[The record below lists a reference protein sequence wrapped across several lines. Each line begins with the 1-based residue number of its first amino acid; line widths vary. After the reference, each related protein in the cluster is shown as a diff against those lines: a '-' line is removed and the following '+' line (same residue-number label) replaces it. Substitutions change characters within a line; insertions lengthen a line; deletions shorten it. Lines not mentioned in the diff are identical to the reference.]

1 MAQLT
6 KTSVEEKPRK
16 KKSAVRDWFDSIV
29 FAVVAATLIRWLFF
43 EAYTIPTPSMEG
55 SLLVG
60 DFLFVSK
67 LHYGTRT
74 PRTPLQVPL
83 THQTIWG
90 TNIPSYT
97 DLIQLPSYR
106 LPGFSSV
113 KNGDVV
119 VFNVPLDQPDM
130 IAKYGDVVP
139 GLKPHPVDLRTNYIK
154 RCIGIPG
161 DQVELRE
168 AQVYVNGKAMENPE
182 KMQREWFLKTGSVI
196 SEKVFAR
203 YGVPS
208 YAFSGPYDRNTADSI
223 ASNDERGYRVSAPD
237 DVIAQFKSADFVTGV
252 EEIKQPKNGGEQ
264 GIMFPRSPL
273 FASWNLDNFGPV
285 KVPKKGETVPLTAAN
300 IALYRDVI
308 QFFDGNE
315 NVEITDNGVKIGGQ
329 GVTSYTFKQN
339 YYFMMGDNRHNS
351 ADSRYWGFVPEDHV
365 VGKAVFIWMSID
377 SEGSFL
383 NKIRWKRLFSVV
395 D

>member
-1 MAQLT
+1 MAQDT
-6 KTSVEEKPRK
+6 NTVVQTSPKK
-16 KKSAVRDWFDSIV
+16 KKSAARDWFDSVV

-55 SLLVG
+55 TLLVG

-74 PRTPLQVPL
+74 PKTPLQVPL

-97 DLIQLPSYR
+97 DLIQLPQFR

-119 VFNVPLDQPDM
+119 VFNVPLDQSGM
-130 IAKYGDVVP
+130 IAKYGDIVP

-154 RCIGIPG
+154 RCVGIPG
-161 DQVELRE
+161 DQIELRD
-168 AQVYVNGKAMENPE
+168 AQVFVNGKAVQNAP
-182 KMQREWFLKTGSVI
+182 KMQREWFIKTNTLVSD
-196 SEKVFAR
+196 KVFAR

-208 YAFSGPYDRNTADSI
+208 FAFTPWERNTNDSI
-223 ASNDERGYRVSAPD
+223 TTNDERGYRVSAPD
-237 DVIAQFKSADFVTGV
+237 DVIAQFKQTDFVTGV
-252 EEIKQPKNGGEQ
+252 EEIKEPKNGGEQ
-264 GIMFPRSPL
+264 GRMFPRSPL
-273 FASWNLDNFGPV
+273 FASWNLDNFGPIH
-285 KVPKKGETVPLTAAN
+285 VPKKGETIQLTTEN
-300 IALYRDVI
+300 IALYRDAI
-308 QFFDGNE
+308 EFFEGNE
-315 NVEITDNGVKIGGQ
+315 KVEITDNGVKIGGE
-329 GVTSYTFKQN
+329 GVTKYTFRQD

-351 ADSRYWGFVPEDHV
+351 ADSRYWGFVPMDHI

-383 NKIRWKRLFSVV
+383 NKIRWKRVFSLV